1 MPSQGFQTRK
11 NAIQSY
17 DTKIEEVKKNI
28 AETNTK
34 VTNESAARESNDG
47 NRENMIK
54 ELAELDKKK
63 IDLETKLK

>member
-1 MPSQGFQTRK
+1 M
-11 NAIQSY
+11 
-17 DTKIEEVKKNI
+17 KKNI

-34 VTNESAARESNDG
+34 VTNESAARDSNDG